1 MRSMAIA
8 ALLLCLVVMPGCA
21 GIWFAPVMPPQG
33 GMFTAISGPMDTDVD
48 QTTIGSRS
56 GSASTICVLGMFAF
70 GDASISAAAEDGN
83 LSTVNHVDYS
93 YLNVLGIY
101 QSFTTI
107 VYGD

>member
-1 MRSMAIA
+1 MRSMAVV
-8 ALLLCLVVMPGCA
+8 ALLLCLVVMSGCM
-21 GIWFAPVMPPQG
+21 APVVPPVG
-33 GMFTAISGPMDTDVD
+33 ALFTATKAPIDTDAD
-48 QTTIGSRS
+48 MTTLGSRT
-56 GSASTICVLGMFAF
+56 GSSSSMCVFGLFAF

-93 YLNVLGIY
+93 YLNVLGLY